1 MNANHSLYSRVA
13 RGAERMNYV
22 PRLMYNLR
30 FGEVKNVAAEGGRRA
45 QLPAHVHGH
54 LSTDHMG
61 VTHARMRGC
70 QEKAASVS
78 QKPLVLSF
86 KLI

>member
-1 MNANHSLYSRVA
+1 
-13 RGAERMNYV
+13 MNYA
-22 PRLMYNLR
+22 PRLMYNFR
-30 FGEVKNVAAEGGRRA
+30 FGKVKNVTARGGGQRA

-54 LSTDHMG
+54 LSTDHMAL
-61 VTHARMRGC
+61 TRARMHGC